1 MSEQKQINSDLT
13 WHWVYTGLMLALLLA
28 YNIFCHFTEMEIQN
42 IVTED
47 SRILIRS
54 ILYGVAI
61 ILFPVVTLLRHILL
75 RLNQT
80 MPGDKLAKS
89 RYLFT
94 IITTLTLISIV
105 GLFGLV
111 MFVLGD
117 GYNTLYVFSV
127 LGILGVFLHKPN
139 QQEYQQ
145 IIEALKNS

>member
-1 MSEQKQINSDLT
+1 MSEQKQVNSDLT
-13 WHWVYTGLMLALLLA
+13 WHWVYTSLMLALLLA
-28 YNIFCHFTEMEIQN
+28 YNVFCHFTELEIQS

-54 ILYGVAI
+54 ILYGLAI

-80 MPGDKLAKS
+80 MPGDKSAKS

-94 IITTLTLISIV
+94 IITTLTLISAV
-105 GLFGLV
+105 GLFGLA

-117 GYNTLYVFSV
+117 GYNTLYIFSM
-127 LGILGVFLHKPN
+127 LGILGIFLHKPN
-139 QQEYQQ
+139 QQEYQY
-145 IIEALKNS
+145 IIDALRNN

>member
-1 MSEQKQINSDLT
+1 MSDQKKTSSDLT

-28 YNIFCHFTEMEIQN
+28 YNVFCHFTEVEIQN

-80 MPGDKLAKS
+80 MPGDKSAKS

-105 GLFGLV
+105 GLFGLA

-117 GYNTLYVFSV
+117 GYNTLYIFSM

-139 QQEYQQ
+139 QQEYQH
-145 IIEALKNS
+145 IIDVLKSN